1 LGEGTIVIRA
11 FVYSSCTSCGKTEE
25 ALNQSGVDYEVRDFF
40 RSRLTVAELKS
51 ILVTAGLSARDVLST
66 RSCVY

>member
-1 LGEGTIVIRA
+1 MIRA

-40 RSRLTVAELKS
+40 FRSRLTVAELKS

-66 RSCVY
+66 RSRVY